1 MKHAAL
7 VVVKLQPIRCLQQKA
22 TNIFSQGAMANFSLD
37 YSALFQSYLLT
48 EKRLSRNSVSA
59 YMSDVRQLSV
69 YLASL
74 GCSLADATGDQLK
87 AYVRSLHVA
96 QQEPRTIAR
105 KISAFKV
112 LYAFLAE
119 RHGCNNSADILIMPK
134 IDKSLPIYL
143 THDEIKVLIETA
155 MKDVST
161 KGRRNLMML
170 QLLYATG
177 LRITEL
183 VTLRS
188 ENVHFDTGFLNIVG
202 KGGRQRDVPVPLS
215 ITQQLQAYWRDIV
228 PLLLMEATASGA
240 AKHLLFPSVRSG
252 KVTALTR
259 QAFWGILKK
268 LLIASGITKNVSPHT
283 LRHSLATH
291 LLQAGAD
298 IRSLQLWLGH
308 EQMSTVE
315 IYTHLD
321 KTMVR
326 KSYDKKHPR
335 A

>member
-1 MKHAAL
+1 MKNNL
-7 VVVKLQPIRCLQQKA
+7 YSV
-22 TNIFSQGAMANFSLD
+22 D
-37 YSALFQSYLLT
+37 YVSAFQTFLLT

-59 YMSDVRQLSV
+59 YMTDVKQLVAFLLPMNVSLDQATSD
-69 YLASL
+69 
-74 GCSLADATGDQLK
+74 TLK
-87 AYVRSLHVA
+87 QYIRHLHTEKSQA
-96 QQEPRTIAR
+96 RTIAR

-112 LYAFLAE
+112 LYSFLSATY
-119 RHGCNNSADILIMPK
+119 GINNSADILIMPK
-134 IDKSLPIYL
+134 IDKSLPVYL
-143 THDEIKVLIETA
+143 THDEIKLLIQTA
-155 MKDVST
+155 LQDTSI
-161 KGRRNLMML
+161 KGHRNTMML

-183 VTLRS
+183 VSLRR
-188 ENVHFDTGFLNIVG
+188 ENVHLDTGFLNIYG
-202 KGGRQRDVPVPLS
+202 KGGRQRDIPLPLS
-215 ITQQLQAYWRDIV
+215 ICKQLQQYMTDILPQLV
-228 PLLLMEATASGA
+228 VDANKAVS
-240 AKHLLFPSVRSG
+240 AKTIIFPTVRNG
-252 KVTALTR
+252 TVACITR
-259 QAFWGILKK
+259 QSFWIILKK
-268 LLIASGITKNVSPHT
+268 WLVEADITKPVSPHT

-321 KTMVR
+321 TRMVR

>member
-1 MKHAAL
+1 MKSIA
-7 VVVKLQPIRCLQQKA
+7 VSVDY
-22 TNIFSQGAMANFSLD
+22 FSA
-37 YSALFQSYLLT
+37 FQTFLLT

-59 YMSDVRQLSV
+59 YMTDVKQLIEFLAHEHATIDQATSEQLKHYVRQLHM
-69 YLASL
+69 
-74 GCSLADATGDQLK
+74 Q
-87 AYVRSLHVA
+87 HA
-96 QQEPRTIAR
+96 QARTIAR

-112 LYAFLAE
+112 LYGFLTEVYGCSNAAE
-119 RHGCNNSADILIMPK
+119 SLVMPK

-143 THDEIKVLIETA
+143 THDEIKLLIQTA
-155 MKDVST
+155 LTDDSI
-161 KGRRNLMML
+161 KGRRNTMML

-183 VTLRS
+183 VSLRR
-188 ENVHFDTGFLNIVG
+188 ENIHFDTGFLNVYG
-202 KGGRQRDVPVPLS
+202 KGGRQRDIPLPLS
-215 ITQQLQAYWRDIV
+215 VCEQLQRYISDIM
-228 PLLLMEATASGA
+228 PQLLTEAHTAVS
-240 AKHLLFPSVRSG
+240 AKTMLFPTVRNG
-252 KVTALTR
+252 VVACITR
-259 QAFWGILKK
+259 QSFWMILKK
-268 LLIASGITKNVSPHT
+268 LLTAAGITKQVSPHT

-321 KTMVR
+321 TRMVR

>member
-1 MKHAAL
+1 M
-7 VVVKLQPIRCLQQKA
+7 LQVA
-22 TNIFSQGAMANFSLD
+22 TVD
-37 YSALFQSYLLT
+37 YIALFQSYLLT

-59 YMSDVRQLSV
+59 YMTDVRQMALYMVTKFDILFTSI
-69 YLASL
+69 S
-74 GCSLADATGDQLK
+74 TEQLK
-87 AYVRSLHVA
+87 GYIRSLHATRA
-96 QQEPRTIAR
+96 QPRTIAR

-112 LYAFLAE
+112 LYTFLAE
-119 RHGCNNSADILIMPK
+119 RFGYKNVADALVMPK
-134 IDKSLPIYL
+134 IDKSLPVYL
-143 THDEIKVLIETA
+143 THDEIKLLIEAA
-155 MKDVST
+155 MKDESI

-183 VTLRS
+183 ITLRS
-188 ENVHFDTGFLNIVG
+188 QNIHFDTGFLTVVG
-202 KGGRQRDVPVPLS
+202 KGGRQRDIPLPLS
-215 ITQQLQAYWRDIV
+215 ITEQLQKYWREVV
-228 PLLLMEATASGA
+228 PVLLSDSA
-240 AKHLLFPSVRSG
+240 AQGSIKHLLFPSVRNN
-252 KVTALTR
+252 KVTVLTR
-259 QAFWGILKK
+259 QAYWGILKK
-268 LLIASGITKNVSPHT
+268 MLLVSGIHKNVSPHT

>member
-1 MKHAAL
+1 M
-7 VVVKLQPIRCLQQKA
+7 LQTKS
-22 TNIFSQGAMANFSLD
+22 TD

-48 EKRLSRNSVSA
+48 EKRLSRNSVTA
-59 YMSDVRQLSV
+59 YMADLRQFEEYMRTKHSV
-69 YLASL
+69 PFIN
-74 GCSLADATGDQLK
+74 ATGEQLK
-87 AYVRSLHVA
+87 AYVRSLHGA
-96 QQEPRTIAR
+96 KQQPRTIAR
-105 KISAFKV
+105 KISALKV
-112 LYAFLAE
+112 LYTFLSERYGMKNCAE
-119 RHGCNNSADILIMPK
+119 VLVMPK
-134 IDKSLPIYL
+134 IDKSLPVYL
-143 THDEIKVLIETA
+143 TREEIKLLIEAA
-155 MKDVST
+155 MRDTSI

-170 QLLYATG
+170 QLLYASG

-183 VTLRS
+183 ITLRS
-188 ENVHFDTGFLNIVG
+188 ENIHFDTGFLSVVG
-202 KGGRQRDVPVPLS
+202 KGGRQRDIPVPLLVV
-215 ITQQLQAYWRDIV
+215 QHLKQYWLEVV
-228 PLLLMEATASGA
+228 PVLLTDAHPQGVT
-240 AKHLLFPSVRSG
+240 KHLLFPSVRN
-252 KVTALTR
+252 KVATALTR

-268 LLIASGITKNVSPHT
+268 LLLTSGITKNVSPHT

>member
-1 MKHAAL
+1 
-7 VVVKLQPIRCLQQKA
+7 
-22 TNIFSQGAMANFSLD
+22 MAVD
-37 YSALFQSYLLT
+37 YISLFQAYLLT
-48 EKRLSRNSVSA
+48 EKRLSRNSVNA
-59 YMSDVRQLSV
+59 YMTDVRQFAA
-69 YLASL
+69 YLQQHYS
-74 GCSLADATGDQLK
+74 SDLAHAAGEQLK
-87 AYVRSLHVA
+87 QYVRLLHNTK
-96 QQEPRTIAR
+96 QQPRTIAR

-119 RHGCNNSADILIMPK
+119 RYGANNSAAVLIMPK
-134 IDKSLPIYL
+134 IDKSLPVYL
-143 THDEIKVLIETA
+143 THDEIKTLIEVA
-155 MKDVST
+155 MKDDSV
-161 KGRRNLMML
+161 KGKRNLMML

-183 VTLRS
+183 IMLRS
-188 ENVHFDTGFLNIVG
+188 ENVHFDTGFLNVIG
-202 KGGRQRDVPVPLS
+202 KGGRQREIPVPLS
-215 ITQQLQAYWRDIV
+215 IAQQLHVYWRDIV
-228 PLLLMEATASGA
+228 PQLLLEATATGA
-240 AKHLLFPSVRSG
+240 AKHLLFPSVRNG
-252 KVTALTR
+252 EVTAITR
-259 QAFWGILKK
+259 QAFWGVLKK
-268 LLIASGITKNVSPHT
+268 LLVTSGITKNVSPHT

-321 KTMVR
+321 KSMVR

>member
-1 MKHAAL
+1 M
-7 VVVKLQPIRCLQQKA
+7 
-22 TNIFSQGAMANFSLD
+22 TTD
-37 YSALFQSYLLT
+37 YKALFQTYLLT

-59 YMSDVRQLSV
+59 YMTDIKQL
-69 YLASL
+69 
-74 GCSLADATGDQLK
+74 DAYSTVQFKLSFAHLSGDQLK
-87 AYVRSLHVA
+87 QYIRFLHITK
-96 QQEPRTIAR
+96 QQPRTIAR

-112 LYAFLAE
+112 LYAFLVE
-119 RHGCNNSADILIMPK
+119 RHGCQNSAAVLVMPK
-134 IDKSLPIYL
+134 ISKTLPVYL
-143 THDEIKVLIETA
+143 THDEIKTLIEAA
-155 MKDVST
+155 MKDDSI

-183 VTLRS
+183 IMLRS

-202 KGGRQRDVPVPLS
+202 KGGRQREIPIPLS
-215 ITQQLQAYWRDIV
+215 ISQQLYTYWRKIV
-228 PLLLMEATASGA
+228 PQLLLEAAAIGA
-240 AKHLLFPSVRSG
+240 AKHLLFPSVRNG
-252 KVTALTR
+252 TVTAITR

-268 LLIASGITKNVSPHT
+268 LLITSGITKNVSPHT